1 MTMKVLVASKRIT
14 AQVDLT
20 DIDKHA
26 QVEYLQDA
34 RDEAELLEKIRDAD
48 VFIGFAASETV
59 IAGAERLKLI
69 QTPAVGFERIA
80 VDAATQRKIVVCNT
94 VGSNAES
101 VAELAWGLIL
111 GIARQIPGADRLM
124 RAGKWE
130 RFAPEKHTLL
140 WGKTLGIVGFGSIG
154 RQVAMQGRLAF
165 HMNLVVTDPYV
176 TPDVIRNAGGRS
188 VSLEVLLRMS
198 DVVSIHVPLSP
209 ATTHLIGERELRL
222 MKPSAFLVNT
232 SRGAV
237 VDEAALIRCL
247 HEDVIRGA
255 ALEVFKVEP
264 LPVDS
269 PLRTMD
275 NVILTPHQG
284 GAPEAFTRMFHAA
297 VENVA
302 RFLRGERPMYVQN
315 PAVLY
320 A

>member
-1 MTMKVLVASKRIT
+1 MSRKVLVSWKRIT
-14 AQVDLT
+14 EQLDLT
-20 DIDKHA
+20 DLEKHA
-26 QVEYLQDA
+26 RMEYLTDP
-34 RDEAELLEKIRDAD
+34 RDEDELLEKISDAD
-48 VFIGFAASETV
+48 VFIGFAASEKV
-59 IAGAERLKLI
+59 IEVAENLKMI

-80 VDAATQRKIVVCNT
+80 IDVATNRGILVCNT

-111 GIARQIPGADRLM
+111 GLARQIPGADRLM

-154 RQVAMQGRLAF
+154 RQVGMQGRLAF
-165 HMNLVVTDPYV
+165 NMNLIVSDPFI
-176 TPDVIRNAGGRS
+176 TPDIILNFGGRP
-188 VSLEVLLRMS
+188 VSLDVLMRES
-198 DVVSIHVPLSP
+198 DFVSVHVPLTP
-209 ATTHLIGERELRL
+209 ATKHLIGERELRL

-237 VDEAALIRCL
+237 INEVALIKCL
-247 HEDVIRGA
+247 QEGVIRGA
-255 ALEVFKVEP
+255 GLEVFEVEP

-269 PLRTMD
+269 PLRKMD
-275 NVILTPHQG
+275 NVIMTPHQG
-284 GAPEAFTRMFHAA
+284 GAPEAFARMFEAA

-315 PAVLY
+315 PKVLY
-320 A
+320 M